1 MNEDQKSNLR
11 KAVEALRANENK
23 ATTSMR
29 NAAGGRCCL
38 CVMSEVAEDMQ
49 GLERGSLELDDALP
63 VSSLSE
69 FYGLPNSAK
78 AGGFSFRLRH
88 GEAHLSVTELND
100 GSLTKRSLTHAEIA
114 DLIEQQYL
122 TQSE

>member
-1 MNEDQKSNLR
+1 M
-11 KAVEALRANENK
+11 EALRANEKK
-23 ATTSMR
+23 ATDIMR

-38 CVMSEVAEDMQ
+38 CVMSDVAEDIQ

-69 FYGLPNSAK
+69 FYGIPSSAK
-78 AGGFSFRLRH
+78 AGGFSFRLRY
-88 GEAHLSVTELND
+88 GEAHLSVTEIND
-100 GSLTKRSLTHAEIA
+100 GSEAVRAATHAEIA

-122 TQSE
+122 TQSD